1 MRKDNNFDFL
11 RFLFAVFV
19 VLSHA
24 YPLSGIDEKEQW
36 IYKMTNG
43 QIVLAQ
49 IGLSVFFVISGFF
62 IFQSMERSKSLLQY
76 YKKRMLRLFPALL
89 VLLLITVV
97 VVPFVYTG
105 VGSVFSN
112 STYLSYL
119 PNNISL
125 FGFQGVIDGV
135 FDTNHYKAI
144 NGSLWT
150 IRYEFTLYIVIS
162 FLFFIRTKQ
171 KLLVVLLALVFIL
184 FSVLYL
190 FFMGRFSGSS
200 ILGMQ
205 GYHIL
210 NLGNFFIAGSLLASL
225 KFEKYKSKSLLF
237 VLILILIL
245 SLYFDFYDGIKH
257 LIFSMFI
264 IILGYTPI
272 KGIKDFG
279 KIGDLSYGIYIYSF
293 FIQQLLMWF
302 FKLNTINLAV
312 YSLLIS
318 VVLAYLSWHL
328 VEKSALRYK

>member
-1 MRKDNNFDFL
+1 MRKANNFDFL

-24 YPLSGIDEKEQW
+24 YPLSGVDETEQW
-36 IYKMTNG
+36 IYKITNG

-49 IGLSVFFVISGFF
+49 IGLAGFFVISGFF
-62 IFQSMERSKSLLQY
+62 IFQSMQRSKSIFQY
-76 YKKRMLRLFPALL
+76 YKKRILRLFPALL
-89 VLLLITVV
+89 VLLLITLVI
-97 VVPFVYTG
+97 VPFIYSG
-105 VGSVFSN
+105 LGSILN
-112 STYLSYL
+112 NTTYLSYF

-125 FGFQGVIDGV
+125 YGFQGVIEGV

-162 FLFFIRTKQ
+162 LLFFIKTKQ
-171 KLLVVLLALVFIL
+171 KLLVFLLASAFLL
-184 FSVLYL
+184 CSVLYL
-190 FFMGRFSGSS
+190 FFIARFSGSS

-210 NLGNFFIAGSLLASL
+210 NLGNFFIVGSLLASL
-225 KFEKYKSKSLLF
+225 KFEKYKSNSLLF
-237 VLILILIL
+237 GLIVIMTLA
-245 SLYFDFYDGIKH
+245 LYFNFYNSIKH
-257 LIFSMFI
+257 AVFSMFI
-264 IILGYTPI
+264 IVLGYTPI

-279 KIGDLSYGIYIYSF
+279 KLGDASYGIYIYSF

-312 YSLLIS
+312 YSLILSI
-318 VVLAYLSWHL
+318 VFGYLSWFL
-328 VEKSALRYK
+328 VEKRALKFK

>member
-24 YPLSGIDEKEQW
+24 YPLSGTDETQQW

-49 IGLSVFFVISGFF
+49 IGLSGFFVISGFF

-125 FGFQGVIDGV
+125 FGFQGVIEGV

-162 FLFFIRTKQ
+162 FLFFIKTKQ
-171 KLLVVLLALVFIL
+171 KLLGGFISISIYLV
-184 FSVLYL
+184 
-190 FFMGRFSGSS
+190 
-200 ILGMQ
+200 
-205 GYHIL
+205 
-210 NLGNFFIAGSLLASL
+210 
-225 KFEKYKSKSLLF
+225 
-237 VLILILIL
+237 
-245 SLYFDFYDGIKH
+245 
-257 LIFSMFI
+257 
-264 IILGYTPI
+264 
-272 KGIKDFG
+272 
-279 KIGDLSYGIYIYSF
+279 
-293 FIQQLLMWF
+293 
-302 FKLNTINLAV
+302 
-312 YSLLIS
+312 
-318 VVLAYLSWHL
+318 
-328 VEKSALRYK
+328 